1 MWRTRA
7 ELTASELLTIWE
19 LEAVANNSVI
29 YKSNSWI
36 YTELALWANWTVLT
50 SAGATSAPT
59 FSAATVW
66 DVVWPWSSTDHGI
79 ARYDLTTWKLL
90 QNSDVTIDDSNN
102 MIIPWSLDVK
112 WTTTTIDSI
121 TLLVADKNIEMWV
134 VATPSDATANWWG
147 ITLKWTTDKTIIWDN
162 ANDNWTANK
171 HWNIATWKSYKINNV
186 DINTGWTLS
195 NIAYLDQANIFT
207 DIQTI
212 NSSTPWQITVKWTS
226 ADSGDAHIWSF
237 NFINPRSSAS
247 VVKARIEARTGTI
260 VNTGGLHFYT
270 SADGNT
276 ATEKMDL
283 SQAWALTVASNINTT
298 AWAYLINWTSINTGW
313 TLSNIAYLDQD
324 NAFTWSNT
332 ITSSTN
338 PLKVSTWANVDLI
351 VFESTL
357 HSRSS
362 FFKMEANLLRSY
374 GAFGADQIWI
384 NENSPTDKLSVTTD
398 DATTTT
404 GISTPNGMTLK
415 NKDTTDWNYTS
426 IQNRDADWDQNASI
440 NFINVSHANN
450 HWAIAFSTRS
460 ATWEFAEK
468 MFLNKDGKLWI
479 GSSAPSNILHVEVA
493 DTTTYSAAN
502 VVATGS
508 AAINMYNS
516 DTTDNTFSGIKFATR
531 SSSTANSAIASITPS
546 ANNSEMAFIIENA
559 WTATE
564 AMRINSTGKL
574 WVWTATP
581 SANADL
587 TLEGW
592 VIAIKETTTPT
603 ADTNYG
609 KVYTKTDNEL
619 YFQDWAWTESKV
631 SNQSWGWSFI
641 WAKVTKSTQQSVSS
655 NTLTSVTWNTET
667 FDTDTIHNT
676 VTNNSRL
683 TCNTAWYYSV
693 TGNFKAQAWTLDI
706 TYRIYVNWTPMTQD
720 YVPNTDQDYWTSMT
734 AIFSLSVNDYVEI
747 KVKAPFSF
755 NVDENYT
762 HFSMYKIG

>member
-195 NIAYLDQANIFT
+195 NIAYLDQ
-207 DIQTI
+207 
-212 NSSTPWQITVKWTS
+212 
-226 ADSGDAHIWSF
+226 
-237 NFINPRSSAS
+237 
-247 VVKARIEARTGTI
+247 
-260 VNTGGLHFYT
+260 
-270 SADGNT
+270 
-276 ATEKMDL
+276 
-283 SQAWALTVASNINTT
+283 
-298 AWAYLINWTSINTGW
+298 
-313 TLSNIAYLDQD
+313 D

-398 DATTTT
+398 DATTAT

>member
-186 DINTGWTLS
+186 DINTGATLS
-195 NIAYLDQANIFT
+195 NVAYLNAANTFT
-207 DIQTI
+207 ENQNIIKTSWHNVLTLSTDAASVKQI
-212 NSSTPWQITVKWTS
+212 NFSNAWTTKVELWVTW
-226 ADSGDAHIWSF
+226 DWDDFYINKSGIWTKF
-237 NFINPRSSAS
+237 GINMTSWNVSSA
-247 VVKARIEARTGTI
+247 GTI
-260 VNTGGLHFYT
+260 
-270 SADGNT
+270 T
-276 ATEKMDL
+276 A
-283 SQAWALTVASNINTT
+283 ASNIDTT
-298 AWAYLINWTSINTGW
+298 LWEYLINWTSINTGW

-338 PLKVSTWANVDLI
+338 PLKVSTWAYVDLI

-357 HSRSS
+357 HSRTSY
-362 FFKMEANLLRSY
+362 FKMEANLLRSY

-384 NENSPTDKLSVTTD
+384 NENSPTDKLSVTAD
-398 DATTTT
+398 DATTAT